1 MNQNRACDAISW
13 QIKTKTKK
21 ISKKDLFDYNFSIL
35 VPCLALD
42 PTDDALEMKLINPAT
57 GLEVPNTRFLDFK
70 TGFEIFDAEY
80 NFHNGKVECVATYRN
95 RTDSASFYLIF
106 EFSNQWQVST
116 IVFQKFTV
124 LRVISTLHCEW
135 RMMKNLLTEKNISSN
150 QLFNFFSKSIIFTK
164 FLPNFA

>member
-1 MNQNRACDAISW
+1 MAHIWMRDFKTATSFQGIRRQKLTIAQIIDFLQNKFTFRKFLFLRIMLRNNKACVNQNRACDAISW

-106 EFSNQWQVST
+106 EFSNQW
-116 IVFQKFTV
+116 
-124 LRVISTLHCEW
+124 
-135 RMMKNLLTEKNISSN
+135 
-150 QLFNFFSKSIIFTK
+150 
-164 FLPNFA
+164 

>member
-1 MNQNRACDAISW
+1 MRESKQSVRCHQLTDQN
-13 QIKTKTKK
+13 KNKKEK

-70 TGFEIFDAEY
+70 TGVEIFDAEY

-106 EFSNQWQVST
+106 EFSNQW
-116 IVFQKFTV
+116 
-124 LRVISTLHCEW
+124 
-135 RMMKNLLTEKNISSN
+135 
-150 QLFNFFSKSIIFTK
+150 
-164 FLPNFA
+164 